1 MTEESFR
8 FKKGDPA
15 PRHVIGVTGATFGCN
30 GIAFK
35 QGGTW
40 HVHIHR
46 DFDFVPEKIEIHSSP
61 LITNQLKEDI

>member
-1 MTEESFR
+1 MEEEAFR

-35 QGGTW
+35 WGGAW
-40 HVHIHR
+40 YIR
-46 DFDFVPEKIEIHSSP
+46 GLDFVPEKIDIHSSP
-61 LITNQLKEDI
+61 LITNQLREDI